1 MLEKSDH
8 NHIQGELMNIAISA
22 AGPTLDSQVFDEFRH
37 TPFLL
42 IINVDTMKCTSIPH
56 AVHEDSDVA
65 LAKTILEYRC
75 EAVITGKL
83 GEEAFK
89 ILAEDHVTR
98 YVGSGLTAGMAL
110 EAMEARSLKLIRNP
124 DGSDECNENH
134 HELEELQVCS
144 GHHH

>member
-1 MLEKSDH
+1 
-8 NHIQGELMNIAISA
+8 MNIAISA
-22 AGPTLDSQVFDEFRH
+22 AGSTLDSQIFDEFHR

-42 IINVDTMKCTSIPH
+42 IVNVDTMECTSIPH
-56 AVHEDSDVA
+56 EAHEGSDAA
-65 LAKTILEYRC
+65 LANTILEHRC

-89 ILAEDHVTR
+89 ILADDHVTR

-110 EAMEARSLKLIRNP
+110 EAMEARGLKLIRNP